1 MKPQFY
7 DPNKQN
13 KLERDYGNYLH
24 LLKMAEEI
32 VDYRYEPMGL
42 RLGFKTFYKPD
53 FLVIKKDRF
62 EIHECKGFMRDDANV
77 KLKVAAQAFPWFKFF
92 LVRRAGKS
100 WDIKEV
106 QTSD

>member
-1 MKPQFY
+1 
-7 DPNKQN
+7 
-13 KLERDYGNYLH
+13 
-24 LLKMAEEI
+24 MAEEI

-106 QTSD
+106 QISD